1 MKSQFSLN
9 AKVCASR
16 NDALSLPIVFLSDT
30 VWDNTV
36 NTACLQN
43 QLAGIVRK
51 RLRGRGQATRGA
63 KRMLMA

>member
-1 MKSQFSLN
+1 MQKSYF
-9 AKVCASR
+9 CASR